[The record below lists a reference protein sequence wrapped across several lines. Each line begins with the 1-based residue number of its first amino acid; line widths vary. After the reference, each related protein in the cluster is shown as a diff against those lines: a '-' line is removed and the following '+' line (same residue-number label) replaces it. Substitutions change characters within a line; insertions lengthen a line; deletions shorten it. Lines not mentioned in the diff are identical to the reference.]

1 MRATCKINLDP
12 NLLTEISCIDDVTD
26 GECLN
31 LKHLCSDERKKT
43 SCRVTLAGGNLP
55 LQDIRGEGDSRC
67 EAMMAV
73 HREARGLQVK
83 PSVLD
88 EVVCVFDK

>member
-1 MRATCKINLDP
+1 
-12 NLLTEISCIDDVTD
+12 LTG

-31 LKHLCSDERKKT
+31 LRHFCSDERKKT
-43 SCRVTLAGGNLP
+43 FCRVTLAGGNLP
-55 LQDIRGEGDSRC
+55 QQEIRGEGDSRC

-73 HREARGLQVK
+73 HREACSMHVK

-88 EVVCVFDK
+88 QVVCYFDK